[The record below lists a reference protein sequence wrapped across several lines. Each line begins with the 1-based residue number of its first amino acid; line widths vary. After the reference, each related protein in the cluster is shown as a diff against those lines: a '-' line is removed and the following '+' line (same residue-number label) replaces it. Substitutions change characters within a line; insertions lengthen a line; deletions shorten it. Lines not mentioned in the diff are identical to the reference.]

1 MKLVS
6 QDLDLMPFTSVA
18 ENVGEHLSR
27 IDTSEDTKKID
38 EVLSVVGLL
47 PFKNRKVNTLSGGQ
61 KQRVAL
67 AKALAN
73 EPKVLLLDE
82 PFSSIDAFLKNKL
95 RRELYRYLQQHQI
108 TCIIATHDAD
118 EALAFSDRLLVLK
131 EGQILQI
138 GPPENVYA
146 AATSVYE
153 KGFYGE
159 VSIIPAGIL
168 AENELNLLPHELKI
182 SEEQTPLQV
191 TVTASYFKGR
201 SYLIACKWNAITLF
215 FEHSEK
221 IQNGS
226 QVYLS
231 LDKAN

>member
-1 MKLVS
+1 MLNVTITSFQYPTSNKEILSNVNFKLEQGKQLAILGESGCGKSTLLHLIFGLLNLDNGEIYYGKQQLFGPSHNLIPGHDFMKLVS

-118 EALAFSDRLLVLK
+118 EALAFSDR
-131 EGQILQI
+131 
-138 GPPENVYA
+138 
-146 AATSVYE
+146 
-153 KGFYGE
+153 
-159 VSIIPAGIL
+159 
-168 AENELNLLPHELKI
+168 
-182 SEEQTPLQV
+182 
-191 TVTASYFKGR
+191 TARKCLR
-201 SYLIACKWNAITLF
+201 SRNF
-215 FEHSEK
+215 
-221 IQNGS
+221 
-226 QVYLS
+226 S
-231 LDKAN
+231 L